1 MSNDADAQIL
11 ALIEQES
18 EIVMEFQLRQQ
29 GRASMDFLVALTSA
43 MGPLNAR
50 WSKELAEAGVD
61 ASSLPEDI
69 DQRYAAISTALS
81 KSKAFAASG
90 LLMDFASVEHGR
102 IARDAYEESRDLLEP
117 ELDKLENQ
125 GPANL
130 HADLAFTQPDYHK
143 DVWFHRTEGGWDG
156 HPQQGFI
163 HGELIHRH
171 YVSKNFPGDIFVQ
184 RRRVL
189 QELPRQDYRR
199 ILEMGTSS
207 GHFTV
212 ALQQTFPQAQIT
224 GVDVSLPMLK
234 QALRVANE
242 NGWNWDLHQRAAED
256 TGFADASFDLVA
268 SYIIFHEMPQQAIE
282 GVFAEAWR
290 VLEPGGQMLMSDVT
304 PYAAMDRMA
313 AWRADWMA
321 ANGGEPYW
329 REAASMDWKAAAEAA
344 GFIDVESRGIDGAP
358 YPWIVTG
365 TKPHG

>member
-1 MSNDADAQIL
+1 
-11 ALIEQES
+11 
-18 EIVMEFQLRQQ
+18 
-29 GRASMDFLVALTSA
+29 MDFLVALTGA
-43 MGPLNAR
+43 MRPLNAR
-50 WSKELAEAGVD
+50 WGEELAQAGVD
-61 ASSLPEDI
+61 ADTLPDAMED
-69 DQRYAAISTALS
+69 RHAAISTALRH
-81 KSKAFAASG
+81 SKAFAASG
-90 LLMDFASVEHGR
+90 LLLDFASVEHGR
-102 IARDAYEESRDLLEP
+102 VARDAYEESRDLLEP
-117 ELDKLENQ
+117 ELVALENA
-125 GPANL
+125 GPARL
-130 HADLAFTQPDYHK
+130 HAEAGFTQPDYHK

-171 YVSKNFPGDIFVQ
+171 YVSKNFPGDIFAQ

-212 ALQQTFPQAQIT
+212 ALQQTFPGARIT

-242 NGWNWDLHQRAAED
+242 NGWEWDLYHRAAED
-256 TGFADASFDLVA
+256 TGFPDSSFDLVA
-268 SYIIFHEMPQQAIE
+268 SYIIFHEMPARAIE
-282 GVFAEAWR
+282 SVFVEAYR
-290 VLEPGGQMLMSDVT
+290 MLEPGGQMLMSDVT
-304 PYAAMDRMA
+304 PFAAMDRMG

-344 GFIDVESRGIDGAP
+344 GFVGAP

-365 TKPHG
+365 TKPNG